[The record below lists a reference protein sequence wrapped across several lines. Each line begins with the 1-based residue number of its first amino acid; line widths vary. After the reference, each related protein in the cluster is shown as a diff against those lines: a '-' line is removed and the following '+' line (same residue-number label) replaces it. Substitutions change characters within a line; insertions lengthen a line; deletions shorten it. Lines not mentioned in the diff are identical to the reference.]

1 MQYFF
6 YRAYLRQKDAIFFLI
21 FAIFIFTMITHSCSV
36 EAAPLHRQ
44 LTHWPGKWLFFVRIL
59 GMFHKFMLLIWRAA
73 WPPRD
78 LLSIRVV
85 QYLWS
90 TVAMGR
96 MVIIT
101 IKGDGTPHEWEKID
115 TSVLFSLLPAW
126 VPPTTI
132 SIWTITFKRRS
143 WDIYIQS
150 NISWTSP
157 WYFIFHLDFTKV
169 VNPTSVGMSALQ
181 QRCKLTHRHLYRKT

>member
-1 MQYFF
+1 M
-6 YRAYLRQKDAIFFLI
+6 A
-21 FAIFIFTMITHSCSV
+21 H
-36 EAAPLHRQ
+36 HRC
-44 LTHWPGKWLFFVRIL
+44 P
-59 GMFHKFMLLIWRAA
+59 
-73 WPPRD
+73 
-78 LLSIRVV
+78 S
-85 QYLWS
+85 
-90 TVAMGR
+90 
-96 MVIIT
+96 
-101 IKGDGTPHEWEKID
+101 EWEKID

-181 QRCKLTHRHLYRKT
+181 QRCKLTHRHLYRKTWCYGNLSFIFVTCCLSIPEYSLANFEVLFSKPPVRIITESEIYPQNTIRPVAVWDWKK